1 MHAMVQSSPGAF
13 HAVLYPHRSLSRRGF
28 FVMMAGISV
37 IMGFGAL
44 RALALG
50 AWPIV
55 IFTVLDVALVY
66 ICFKL
71 SYRAGRQFEEIAVS
85 EEEVLVRKVTA
96 SGAVTEHRFNPF
108 WARLTVTRHEEE
120 GVTRID
126 LASHGNVIVVG
137 AFLNPDDRASFAKAF
152 GEALDN
158 VRRNA
163 SPA

>member
-1 MHAMVQSSPGAF
+1 MPFMIQTSPGAF

-28 FVMMAGISV
+28 FVMMAGIIG

-50 AWPIV
+50 AWPIA
-55 IFTVLDVALVY
+55 IFSVLDVLLVY
-66 ICFKL
+66 VCFKL

-85 EEEVLVRKVTA
+85 ESEVLVRKVAA

-126 LASHGNVIVVG
+126 LGSHGTVIVVG
-137 AFLNPDDRASFAKAF
+137 AFLNPDDRASFAAAF
-152 GEALDN
+152 ADALDRA
-158 VRRNA
+158 RRSA
-163 SPA
+163 APA